1 MLFAFAFKCGKTAA
15 TITNTICRTSNR
27 SSPSLS
33 FSSSSSSSYNTTN
46 TTITSALLGRG
57 DGYQG
62 YQNYRFLSSSSD
74 AVLKQRAKRKSKST
88 IAIWNKYLETGQG
101 ADNIFRSIDL
111 SRNMSISPLELQLF
125 VQSVESKGV
134 SDAALDILNKLV
146 TSDDKKEE
154 MDQTDFQQWLNIAT
168 SPPSPPPLQIKE
180 EEKEEE
186 SSKDGA
192 MLSSVMKLRA
202 KRKSKVMNL
211 TWDRYLA
218 NPAEEAKNV
227 FRLIDLNRNLSIS
240 SEELEIFLNSID
252 YRGIS
257 NPKLVQEELQKN
269 KKKEGDDEMDFHQ
282 FMKWCF
288 KNLKLEG

>member
-1 MLFAFAFKCGKTAA
+1 MLFAFAFKCGKSTA
-15 TITNTICRTSNR
+15 TVTNTICRTSNR
-27 SSPSLS
+27 S
-33 FSSSSSSSYNTTN
+33 FSSTTSYTTTA
-46 TTITSALLGRG
+46 TTASALLGRG

-88 IAIWNKYLETGQG
+88 IAIWNTYLETGQG

-125 VQSVESKGV
+125 VESIESKGV
-134 SDAALDILNKLV
+134 SDAALDILNKMV
-146 TSDDKKEE
+146 TSDDDKAEE

-168 SPPSPPPLQIKE
+168 SPPSPQTE
-180 EEKEEE
+180 EEESPSS

-192 MLSSVMKLRA
+192 MASSVMKLRA

-218 NPAEEAKNV
+218 NPVEEAENV

-240 SEELEIFLNSID
+240 SDELEIFLNSID

-257 NPKLVQEELQKN
+257 NPKLVQEELQK
-269 KKKEGDDEMDFHQ
+269 KTDDEDEEMDFHT
-282 FMKWCF
+282 FLKWCF